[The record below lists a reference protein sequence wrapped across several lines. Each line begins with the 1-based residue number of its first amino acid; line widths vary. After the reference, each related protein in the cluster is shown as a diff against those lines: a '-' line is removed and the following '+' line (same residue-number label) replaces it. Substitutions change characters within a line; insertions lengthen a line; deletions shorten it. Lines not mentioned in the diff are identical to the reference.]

1 MNKASHCWRC
11 EAHCTQQCSRCRVA
25 FYCSKECQ
33 KQDKWR
39 HEPDCDDAA
48 LKMKCLACGVV
59 HEGMKKCVNCLEAVY
74 CSVECQRSH
83 WLRHRPSCQT
93 TVERVLK
100 LVEKL
105 KTFSEL
111 KEKTPGLA
119 ATYYWGNQPA
129 VDMINLSMN
138 EGEEYSN
145 PLALLLCGVGDPRN
159 VLLTIASLPDV
170 YQKQVTFVMND
181 ICPCTLARTV
191 LLLYMLYKGGDD
203 MASAV
208 IHIWYSLRI
217 SEKDFTSLLLAL
229 QELVDCTE
237 LHTLTEEFMDIPD
250 DQLIQLK
257 DVWNT
262 WLRLAQREGSW
273 VTKLRQEANSGD
285 FGREEGINHYI
296 HAIPK
301 EHKNST

>member
-83 WLRHRPSCQT
+83 WPRHRPSCQT

-129 VDMINLSMN
+129 VDMTQAKRSHRLNQQLQAPAQEQVLS
-138 EGEEYSN
+138 
-145 PLALLLCGVGDPRN
+145 
-159 VLLTIASLPDV
+159 
-170 YQKQVTFVMND
+170 
-181 ICPCTLARTV
+181 ART
-191 LLLYMLYKGGDD
+191 
-203 MASAV
+203 AAC
-208 IHIWYSLRI
+208 LR
-217 SEKDFTSLLLAL
+217 
-229 QELVDCTE
+229 E
-237 LHTLTEEFMDIPD
+237 LH
-250 DQLIQLK
+250 
-257 DVWNT
+257 
-262 WLRLAQREGSW
+262 
-273 VTKLRQEANSGD
+273 
-285 FGREEGINHYI
+285 
-296 HAIPK
+296 
-301 EHKNST
+301 

>member
-1 MNKASHCWRC
+1 
-11 EAHCTQQCSRCRVA
+11 
-25 FYCSKECQ
+25 
-33 KQDKWR
+33 
-39 HEPDCDDAA
+39 
-48 LKMKCLACGVV
+48 MKRLACGDV

-83 WLRHRPSCQT
+83 WPQQRPSCQT

-100 LVEKL
+100 LFEKL
-105 KTFSEL
+105 KMFSES

-170 YQKQVTFVMND
+170 YQKQVMFVMND

-191 LLLYMLYKGGDD
+191 LLLYMLYKGMTLSID
-203 MASAV
+203 
-208 IHIWYSLRI
+208 
-217 SEKDFTSLLLAL
+217 
-229 QELVDCTE
+229 
-237 LHTLTEEFMDIPD
+237 LH
-250 DQLIQLK
+250 
-257 DVWNT
+257 
-262 WLRLAQREGSW
+262 
-273 VTKLRQEANSGD
+273 
-285 FGREEGINHYI
+285 
-296 HAIPK
+296 
-301 EHKNST
+301 